1 MTITAE
7 NITVCQEALYLLRQD
22 VGIPSVADAEADTS
36 LEWKKSKIAF
46 DAAISEVWNAHDWN
60 AELKLTGADLTA
72 APESVARWTTA
83 MRSALAYC
91 VASELAIPL
100 AGRVQD
106 LQNWRALY
114 GQKLAQARVRSLQT
128 ELDAIT
134 DTLHKPVLRLIL
146 PNFTP
151 SDDDLPRSIKT
162 YTDRIDAEKEAA
174 RAEVWNAHD
183 WVRAYATATSAGVN
197 WNAGMSDA
205 LVYLLAS
212 KLAMP
217 TARKEGEPQGYDQLY
232 RDKLAQARVA
242 ALQVELDAVS
252 DTLHKPVL
260 RLILPNFTPSDDDLP
275 RSIKTYTDR
284 IDAEKEA
291 ARAEVWNAHDWVRAY
306 ATATSAGVN
315 WNAGM
320 SDALVY
326 LLASKLAMPTAR
338 KEGEPQGYDQLYRDK
353 LAQARVAALEAE
365 RKAVTNQTH
374 NDILALLVPHFDP
387 ADGHLPRSIKVLTD
401 RADALADSARYAVL
415 SDHDWNFARAE
426 ELVPSCEVPHG
437 CGPYPFASE
446 IPPCCAHLEAVFS
459 HGGRLDD
466 WKVFEGRIIVALF
479 PVVSIVFTRDDR
491 KPEKW
496 PPLVRRAFLFR
507 LAADVSQTEV
517 PKLFN
522 AMEAKAAEALVEARA
537 RDARESNT
545 PRDAWGRNYHV
556 DAMRG
561 IRPGGHLPPHRPFHG
576 IM

>member
-7 NITVCQEALYLLRQD
+7 NIAVCQEALYLLRQD
-22 VGIPSVADAEADTS
+22 VGLPSVEAAPTDTS
-36 LEWKKSKIAF
+36 LEWKKSQIAF
-46 DAAISEVWNAHDWN
+46 DAAISEVWHAHDWN

-72 APESVARWTTA
+72 ASANVARWTPA

-114 GQKLAQARVRSLQT
+114 GHKLAQARVQSLQT
-128 ELDAIT
+128 EL
-134 DTLHKPVLRLIL
+134 
-146 PNFTP
+146 
-151 SDDDLPRSIKT
+151 
-162 YTDRIDAEKEAA
+162 E
-174 RAEVWNAHD
+174 
-183 WVRAYATATSAGVN
+183 
-197 WNAGMSDA
+197 
-205 LVYLLAS
+205 
-212 KLAMP
+212 
-217 TARKEGEPQGYDQLY
+217 
-232 RDKLAQARVA
+232 
-242 ALQVELDAVS
+242 AVS

-284 IDAEKEA
+284 IDAEKTA
-291 ARAEVWNAHDWVRAY
+291 AQAEVFNAHDWTRTAAS
-306 ATATSAGVN
+306 ATAAATTN
-315 WNAGM
+315 WTDGM
-320 SDALVY
+320 KDALVY

-353 LAQARVAALEAE
+353 LAQARVAALETE
-365 RKAVTNQTH
+365 RAAVANQTH
-374 NDILALLVPHFDP
+374 KDILALIVPHFDP

-401 RADALADSARYAVL
+401 RADALADSARYAIL
-415 SDHDWNFARAE
+415 TDHAWNFARAE
-426 ELVPSCEVPHG
+426 DLVASCEVPHG

-446 IPPCCAHLEAVFS
+446 IPPCCAHLEAVLT
-459 HGGRLDD
+459 HAGQLDD
-466 WKVFEGRIIVALF
+466 WKVFEGRVIVARE

-545 PRDAWGRNYHV
+545 PRDAWGRNHHV

-561 IRPGGHLPPHRPFHG
+561 IRPGGPIPPHRPFY
-576 IM
+576 M